1 VPIVITYLYD
11 DAAKDVSRITGI
23 PWAYLQVESRSPR
36 RPAINLLE
44 LDWWDRMRVT
54 FTVIACEYLLR
65 RYFGDDNGGSIPVPG
80 VVDPVPLSAAS

>member
-1 VPIVITYLYD
+1 MITYLYD

-23 PWAYLQVESRSPR
+23 PWAYLQVETRSPR

-65 RYFGDDNGGSIPVPG
+65 HYFGVDNGLPAPVPG
-80 VVDPVPLSAAS
+80 VADPLLLSAAG